1 MGARSALCT
10 DSSPAFLT
18 HICGNVLQIQIQIL
32 RMLTNTENAFIMPL
46 YLYFYVGSFS
56 GFLDPYLRK
65 CPADAAKCTVAFSLP
80 FAREVKFACQLPE
93 RSCLRVNRGSWCLFK
108 VLVAVQAGNAE
119 EQIFVNGVL
128 FSYLT
133 FSKDKTL
140 SRGFSSS
147 NLVWPCKE

>member
-1 MGARSALCT
+1 MCHPDINTLLSCNHLFLAVVRTMCCRIICCGVLCGFVGARSAICT

-18 HICGNVLQIQIQIL
+18 HICGNVLQ
-32 RMLTNTENAFIMPL
+32 MLH
-46 YLYFYVGSFS
+46 S
-56 GFLDPYLRK
+56 
-65 CPADAAKCTVAFSLP
+65 AAPSLP
-80 FAREVKFACQLPE
+80 FAREVEFACQLPE

-128 FSYLT
+128 SYLT

>member
-1 MGARSALCT
+1 MCRPDKNTCYIS
-10 DSSPAFLT
+10 FLSCNHLSLAVVRT
-18 HICGNVLQIQIQIL
+18 MCCRIICC
-32 RMLTNTENAFIMPL
+32 F
-46 YLYFYVGSFS
+46 VGSWVHVLPS
-56 GFLDPYLRK
+56 APILLRLSWPIFAEMS
-65 CPADAAKCTVAFSLP
+65 CRCCTAAPSLP
-80 FAREVKFACQLPE
+80 FAREVEFACQLPE

-140 SRGFSSS
+140 SWGVFFIKSSMA
-147 NLVWPCKE
+147 V